1 MKNQNQKTR
10 STFLRSGVDKGQVR
24 PLRLPSSGVLSTV
37 FLFAFVV
44 WTVLVKTVGV
54 KAIGPN
60 GSSVGFARL
69 NAVVRDFTGYNHALY
84 VLTDWLGLVP
94 VGVAL
99 CFATVGLAQ
108 LIKRKSL
115 LKVDPDILL
124 LGAFYV
130 ALGVVYVLF
139 EKVKINFRPVLIEG
153 ILETS
158 YPSSTTLLVACIMP
172 TAIMQFNA
180 RIKNQTARKIACV
193 TATVF
198 TAFMVVGRVVAGVHW
213 ITDIIG
219 GVLISMGLVLAY
231 YHFMVKFS
239 K

>member
-1 MKNQNQKTR
+1 MKN
-10 STFLRSGVDKGQVR
+10 LKGKK
-24 PLRLPSSGVLSTV
+24 LFKLPSSGVLSAV
-37 FLFAFVV
+37 FLFVFVL
-44 WTVLVKTVGV
+44 WTVLVKSVGV
-54 KAIGPN
+54 EAIGPN

-94 VGVAL
+94 VGVVL
-99 CFATVGLAQ
+99 CFATVGVAQ

-139 EKVKINFRPVLIEG
+139 EKVKINFRPVLIDG
-153 ILETS
+153 VLETS
-158 YPSSTTLLVACIMP
+158 YPSSTTLLVTCVMP
-172 TAIMQFNA
+172 TAIMQLNA
-180 RIKNQTARKIACV
+180 RIKNQTARKITCV
-193 TATVF
+193 ATAVF
-198 TAFMVVGRVVAGVHW
+198 TSFMVVGRVVAGVHW

-219 GVLISMGLVLAY
+219 GGLISASLVLAY
-231 YHFMVKFS
+231 YHFMVKFR